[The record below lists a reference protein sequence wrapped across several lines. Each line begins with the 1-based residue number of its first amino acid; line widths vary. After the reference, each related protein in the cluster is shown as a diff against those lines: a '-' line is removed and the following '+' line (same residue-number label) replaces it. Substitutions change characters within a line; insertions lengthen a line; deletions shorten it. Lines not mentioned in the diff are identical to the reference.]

1 MFHSKALVVAQDMV
15 TPAQP
20 VYVGQSSPTYITPS
34 PLYQQSIEKGNQQLE
49 SLLRIQ
55 STLDPDLI
63 LGNVDNE
70 ELSQRMVDIKNI
82 QTGLRRLH
90 FALARSNQRRGDAG
104 NEICFSIQA
113 HEEPDKLA
121 EDLLESS
128 ESLPITIG
136 ESWIF
141 ALHGHLEGVPESPSA
156 LLYAETKMNAN
167 SGSTSQEGI
176 HEPLASIHTKIVNL
190 ASNRHHT
197 EYEVLG
203 PVISGDATRD
213 SHLLISHTHSEW
225 GSPRSLEAVLA
236 NEWYQTQ
243 FKATERLQ
251 FAHLIIVGSIYLKE
265 VVRVT
270 EQYPRPDKVLFYTL
284 AAQSDAETRIDDDIE
299 PGIMNPYLSIGLG
312 RKKQG
317 TGRPVGATS
326 GRTRRFIN
334 PVAELS
340 LVLFQVAT
348 GTTLNYG
355 VGDTGF
361 REAVREARSNMH
373 KLDEQC
379 GPLVTEVVQ
388 FCLDRSTGKD
398 LFKSVW
404 DGDYRFM
411 ERLRMWYQK
420 KEEMAH

>member
-1 MFHSKALVVAQDMV
+1 
-15 TPAQP
+15 
-20 VYVGQSSPTYITPS
+20 
-34 PLYQQSIEKGNQQLE
+34 
-49 SLLRIQ
+49 
-55 STLDPDLI
+55 
-63 LGNVDNE
+63 
-70 ELSQRMVDIKNI
+70 
-82 QTGLRRLH
+82 
-90 FALARSNQRRGDAG
+90 
-104 NEICFSIQA
+104 
-113 HEEPDKLA
+113 
-121 EDLLESS
+121 
-128 ESLPITIG
+128 
-136 ESWIF
+136 
-141 ALHGHLEGVPESPSA
+141 
-156 LLYAETKMNAN
+156 
-167 SGSTSQEGI
+167 
-176 HEPLASIHTKIVNL
+176 
-190 ASNRHHT
+190 
-197 EYEVLG
+197 
-203 PVISGDATRD
+203 
-213 SHLLISHTHSEW
+213 
-225 GSPRSLEAVLA
+225 
-236 NEWYQTQ
+236 
-243 FKATERLQ
+243 
-251 FAHLIIVGSIYLKE
+251 
-265 VVRVT
+265 
-270 EQYPRPDKVLFYTL
+270 
-284 AAQSDAETRIDDDIE
+284 
-299 PGIMNPYLSIGLG
+299 MNPYLSIGLG